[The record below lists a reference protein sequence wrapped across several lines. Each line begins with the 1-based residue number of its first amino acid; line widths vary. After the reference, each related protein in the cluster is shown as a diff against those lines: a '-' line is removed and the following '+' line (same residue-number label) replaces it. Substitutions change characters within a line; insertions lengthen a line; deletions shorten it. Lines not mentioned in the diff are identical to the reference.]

1 MDKEIEEHKKSM
13 SLKSDFN
20 LLDGFRMLDLEG
32 KGFVS
37 SSEFRHA
44 LYEMGVSVSKDE
56 AYLVF
61 KRYDKDNDG
70 LLKYSDFCRLVAPI
84 NRQYNDILKSK
95 EPTYNNH

>member
-1 MDKEIEEHKKSM
+1 M

-20 LLDGFRMLDLEG
+20 LLDGFRMLDLDG

-37 SSEFRHA
+37 SSEFREA

-70 LLKYSDFCRLVAPI
+70 LLKYSDFCKLVAPV
-84 NRQYNDILKSK
+84 NRQYSDILKSK
-95 EPTYNNH
+95 EPTYNSH